1 MSIRPT
7 QLNFAKQVIFA
18 QISKNWLLLEI
29 SKSCHFKTVISY
41 WIRQFLLI
49 SFQFWQE
56 KPWFLSVRYNPAFV
70 GQYGR
75 KSKFQLRLSNIGL
88 LASYETQ
95 NSKYYQINYMV
106 MPLWHKCLTFLWFLP
121 VLILEKVL
129 NLTKTKIDKI

>member
-1 MSIRPT
+1 MCQFIEISNQMELNGEVSNVEKKEPFFPPPLGLFGSLDHIRPT

-41 WIRQFLLI
+41 WIRRFLLI

-75 KSKFQLRLSNIGL
+75 KSKFQLKSLNIGL

-95 NSKYYQINYMV
+95 NSKYY
-106 MPLWHKCLTFLWFLP
+106 
-121 VLILEKVL
+121 
-129 NLTKTKIDKI
+129 